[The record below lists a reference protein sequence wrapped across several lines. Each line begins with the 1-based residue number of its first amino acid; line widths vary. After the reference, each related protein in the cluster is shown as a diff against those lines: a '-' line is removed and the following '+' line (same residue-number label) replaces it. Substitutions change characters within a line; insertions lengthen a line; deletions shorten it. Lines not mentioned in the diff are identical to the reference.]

1 MITQEL
7 EQTRYAVHSF
17 SAGSARQ
24 RLLAGIPVTER
35 RLQLAGVS
43 TAVLEGGDG
52 PPLVLLHGGIEC
64 GGVYWGPVIS
74 RLAHSH
80 HLVIPDVP
88 GLGESE
94 PAARM
99 DAVTF
104 ANWFATLL
112 LMTCQEKP
120 ILIAHSLLGS
130 MVSRFA
136 AQHGDLLRHLVIYG
150 APGIGL
156 YRMPL
161 GLMVAAIRLDLR
173 PTERNN
179 ERFERWA
186 FLDPERIRLQD
197 PEWFDAFRAYRLSR
211 AIVPHV
217 KQTMRQLM
225 NIGTRQIPDAELQVI
240 NVPTSLLW
248 GRHDRMA
255 PLHLAEAACSK
266 FGWPL
271 HVIED
276 AGHVPHIEQPEGFL
290 RALDTALSLSLPPIK
305 AKARSHDSSGT
316 RINSIRCC
324 ALPWALMVRRSKE
337 GVKI

>member
-1 MITQEL
+1 MTTQEL

-74 RLAHSH
+74 RLARSH

-88 GLGESE
+88 GLGESG
-94 PAARM
+94 PAARL

-104 ANWFATLL
+104 AGWFAA
-112 LMTCQEKP
+112 LMQTTGQEKP
-120 ILIAHSLLGS
+120 TLIAHSLLGS
-130 MVSRFA
+130 LVPRFA
-136 AQHGDLLRHLVIYG
+136 AQHGDLVRRLVIYG
-150 APGIGL
+150 APGIGP
-156 YRMPL
+156 YRMPP
-161 GLMVAAIRLDLR
+161 GLMLAAILLDLR

-186 FLDPERIRLQD
+186 FLDPERTRQWD

-217 KQTMRQLM
+217 KRTMRQLIK
-225 NIGTRQIPDAELQVI
+225 IGTRQIPYAELQRI

-248 GRHDRMA
+248 GRRDRMA
-255 PLHLAEAACSK
+255 PRHLAETASSK
-266 FGWPL
+266 LGWPL
-271 HVIED
+271 HVIDD

-290 RALDTALSLSLPPIK
+290 RTLDTALGFS
-305 AKARSHDSSGT
+305 
-316 RINSIRCC
+316 
-324 ALPWALMVRRSKE
+324 
-337 GVKI
+337 

>member
-1 MITQEL
+1 MIAQEL
-7 EQTRYAVHSF
+7 EQTRSAVHSF
-17 SAGSARQ
+17 SAVSARQ

-52 PPLVLLHGGIEC
+52 PPVVLLHGGIEC

-74 RLAHSH
+74 HLAQNR

-94 PAARM
+94 PAARL

-104 ANWFATLL
+104 ADWFAALL
-112 LMTCQEKP
+112 QTTCQEKP
-120 ILIAHSLLGS
+120 TLIAHSLLGS
-130 MVSRFA
+130 MVPRFA
-136 AQHGDLLRHLVIYG
+136 AQYGDLLRRLVIYG

-161 GLMVAAIRLDLR
+161 GLVVAAILLDLR

-186 FLDPERIRLQD
+186 FLDPDRTRQQD
-197 PEWFDAFRAYRLSR
+197 PEWFDAFRAYKMARGS
-211 AIVPHV
+211 VPHV
-217 KQTMRQLM
+217 KRTMHQLIK
-225 NIGTRQIPDAELQVI
+225 IGTRQIPDAELQLI

-255 PLHLAEAACSK
+255 PLRLTEVASSK

-271 HVIED
+271 HVIDD
-276 AGHVPHIEQPEGFL
+276 AGHVPHIEQPETFL
-290 RALDTALSLSLPPIK
+290 RVLGTAL
-305 AKARSHDSSGT
+305 GT
-316 RINSIRCC
+316 S
-324 ALPWALMVRRSKE
+324 
-337 GVKI
+337 

>member
-1 MITQEL
+1 MIAHEL
-7 EQTRYAVHSF
+7 EQTRSAVHSF
-17 SAGSARQ
+17 SAGPARQ

-35 RLQLAGVS
+35 RLQLASVS

-74 RLAHSH
+74 RLVQSH

-88 GLGESE
+88 GLGESD
-94 PAARM
+94 PVARL
-99 DAVTF
+99 DTVTF
-104 ANWFATLL
+104 ADWFAALL

-120 ILIAHSLLGS
+120 TLIAHSLLGS
-130 MVSRFA
+130 MVPRFA
-136 AQHGDLLRHLVIYG
+136 AQHDDLLRQLVIYG
-150 APGIGL
+150 APGIGP

-161 GLMVAAIRLDLR
+161 GLMVAAILLDLR

-186 FLDPERIRLQD
+186 FLDPDRTRQQD
-197 PEWFDAFRAYRLSR
+197 PEWFDAFNVYSMARGS
-211 AIVPHV
+211 VPHV
-217 KQTMRQLM
+217 KRTMRQLIK
-225 NIGTRQIPDAELQVI
+225 IGTRQIPYAELQLI

-255 PLHLAEAACSK
+255 PLRLAEAASLK

-271 HVIED
+271 HVID
-276 AGHVPHIEQPEGFL
+276 DTGHVPHIEQPEGFL
-290 RALDTALSLSLPPIK
+290 RALDTALG
-305 AKARSHDSSGT
+305 SS
-316 RINSIRCC
+316 
-324 ALPWALMVRRSKE
+324 
-337 GVKI
+337 

>member
-1 MITQEL
+1 MTTHEL
-7 EQTRYAVHSF
+7 ERTRSAQSSF
-17 SAGSARQ
+17 SENSAR
-24 RLLAGIPVTER
+24 RTLLAKIPVMER

-74 RLAHSH
+74 RLAQSH

-88 GLGESE
+88 GLGESD
-94 PAARM
+94 PTARL

-104 ANWFATLL
+104 ADWFTALL
-112 LMTCQEKP
+112 QTTCQEKST
-120 ILIAHSLLGS
+120 LIAHSLLGS

-136 AQHGDLLRHLVIYG
+136 AQRGDLLRHLVIYG
-150 APGIGL
+150 APGIGP

-161 GLMVAAIRLDLR
+161 GLMVAAILLDLR
-173 PTERNN
+173 PTERNS

-186 FLDPERIRLQD
+186 FLDLERTRQRD
-197 PEWFDAFRAYRLSR
+197 PEWFDAFRAYSLAR

-217 KQTMRQLM
+217 KRTMRQLIK
-225 NIGTRQIPDAELQVI
+225 IGTRQITSAELQLI
-240 NVPTSLLW
+240 KVPTSLLW

-255 PLHLAEAACSK
+255 PLRLAEAASSK

-271 HVIED
+271 HAIDD

-290 RALDTALSLSLPPIK
+290 RGASAAQKQTPHILLI
-305 AKARSHDSSGT
+305 
-316 RINSIRCC
+316 
-324 ALPWALMVRRSKE
+324 
-337 GVKI
+337 